1 MLGGFISGLIVAWIL
16 SLFGV
21 NGIILEVSQPLIK
34 TIHLTNSHYNI
45 LFGLIGLIGG
55 AFNNN

>member
-21 NGIILEVSQPLIK
+21 DHMLIDVIQPFTAI
-34 TIHLTNSHYNI
+34 TLTTSHYYI
-45 LFGLIGLIGG
+45 FFALLGALGG
-55 AFNNN
+55 AIK

>member
-21 NGIILEVSQPLIK
+21 DQMVITSLNEVFSVSISVS
-34 TIHLTNSHYNI
+34 TYYMA
-45 LFGLIGLIGG
+45 FGLIGLIGG
-55 AFNNN
+55 ALSKD